1 MQYVIKA
8 YDGENMLEKRMQVR
22 AAHLENLKTID
33 GKILC
38 GGGLLDE
45 NGNMKGSVLVLDVD
59 DKSKLDAYLESEPY
73 IKSGV
78 WQKIEVDPMNVV
90 IVGGEKVG
98 K

>member
-22 AAHLENLKTID
+22 GAHLENLKTID

>member
-8 YDGENMLEKRMQVR
+8 YDGENMLGKRMQVR

-38 GGGLLDE
+38 AGGILDE
-45 NGNMKGSVLVLDVD
+45 NDNMKGSVLVLEVD

-78 WQKIEVDPMNVV
+78 WQKVEVDPMNVV
-90 IVGGEKVG
+90 ILNGEKVG

>member
-8 YDGENMLEKRMQVR
+8 YDGENMLEKRMEVR

-45 NGNMKGSVLVLDVD
+45 NGNMKGSVLVLEVD

-78 WQKIEVDPMNVV
+78 WQKIEVDLMNVV

>member
-45 NGNMKGSVLVLDVD
+45 SGNMKGSVLVLEVE

>member
-8 YDGENMLEKRMQVR
+8 YDGENMLEKRMEVR

>member
-8 YDGENMLEKRMQVR
+8 YDGENMLEKHMQVR

-45 NGNMKGSVLVLDVD
+45 NGNMKGSVLVLEVD

>member
-22 AAHLENLKTID
+22 AAHLEYLKTID

-78 WQKIEVDPMNVV
+78 WQKIEVDLMNVV

>member
-45 NGNMKGSVLVLDVD
+45 NGNMKGSVLVLEVD

>member
-90 IVGGEKVG
+90 IVSGEKVG

>member
-8 YDGENMLEKRMQVR
+8 YDGENMLEKRMKVR

-45 NGNMKGSVLVLDVD
+45 NGNMKGSVLVLEVE

>member
-22 AAHLENLKTID
+22 AAHLDNVKTID

>member
-1 MQYVIKA
+1 MQFIIQA

-45 NGNMKGSVLVLDVD
+45 NGNMKGSVLVLEVD

>member
-78 WQKIEVDPMNVV
+78 WQKIEVDLMNVV

>member
-45 NGNMKGSVLVLDVD
+45 NGNMKGSVLVLEVE

-78 WQKIEVDPMNVV
+78 WQKIEVDLMNVV